1 MSWWVHTAWE
11 QGGAVYLVSW
21 IFWVLFAITLHELA
35 HGWAALWE
43 GDTTPRDLNR
53 LTANPIVQMGQTSL
67 IVFALIGFAWGM
79 MPVRPDRFRHGRLGE
94 ALVAFA
100 GPAMN
105 LVLAFV
111 ALTVCGILFATVD
124 MSTQWTRSVGVFLL
138 LGGFL
143 NVILFALNLLPVP
156 PLDGSRIVAAAS
168 MEARRLYMQ
177 PQAQIVAFALLMMIF
192 FFGAA
197 DFVFVGAMKAADW
210 WIVQVASLL
219 GEKPPIS
226 PFRHLLG

>member
-1 MSWWVHTAWE
+1 MNWWVHSAWE
-11 QGGAVYLVSW
+11 QGPVYLISW

-53 LTANPIVQMGQTSL
+53 LTANPLVQMGQTSL

-111 ALTVCGILFATVD
+111 SLTVCGILFATID
-124 MSTQWTRSVGVFLL
+124 MTAQWTRSVGVFLL

-156 PLDGSRIVAAAS
+156 PLDGSRILAAAS
-168 MEARRLYMQ
+168 MEIRRLYMQ
-177 PQAQIVAFALLMMIF
+177 PQAQIVSFALLLMIF
-192 FFGAA
+192 LFGAA
-197 DFVFVGAMKAADW
+197 DFIYITAINVADW
-210 WIVQVASLL
+210 WIVQVATLL
-219 GEKPPIS
+219 GEKPPI
-226 PFRHLLG
+226 PPTRHLLG

>member
-1 MSWWVHTAWE
+1 MNWWVHSAWE
-11 QGGAVYLVSW
+11 QGPVYLISW

-53 LTANPIVQMGQTSL
+53 LTANPLVQMGQTSL

-94 ALVAFA
+94 AIVAFA

-105 LVLAFV
+105 LALAFV
-111 ALTVCGILFATVD
+111 TLTTLGILYATAD
-124 MSTQWTRSVGVFLL
+124 MSTQWTSSVGMFLYI
-138 LGGFL
+138 GGFL
-143 NVILFALNLLPVP
+143 NVILLALNLLPIP

-168 MEARRLYMQ
+168 MQARRFYMQ
-177 PQAQIVAFALLMMIF
+177 PHSQILAFALIF
-192 FFGAA
+192 LLWFTSIGSFIFTGSKEAA
-197 DFVFVGAMKAADW
+197 LW
-210 WIVQVASLL
+210 WATRVASLF
-219 GEKPPIS
+219 GATSAI
-226 PFRHLLG
+226 

>member
-105 LVLAFV
+105 LALAFV
-111 ALTVCGILFATVD
+111 ALTVCGVLFATVD

-143 NVILFALNLLPVP
+143 NVILFVLNMLPIP
-156 PLDGSRIVAAAS
+156 PLDGSRIIAAVS
-168 MEARRLYMQ
+168 NEARAFYTMPR
-177 PQAQIVAFALLMMIF
+177 AQMAGFALLLLVF

-197 DFVFVGAMKAADW
+197 DFLFTGSQDAADW
-210 WIVQVASLL
+210 WSSFVARLAGGVPAS
-219 GEKPPIS
+219 
-226 PFRHLLG
+226 

>member
-1 MSWWVHTAWE
+1 M
-11 QGGAVYLVSW
+11 VSW
-21 IFWVLFAITLHELA
+21 IFWVLLSITLHELA

-53 LTANPIVQMGQTSL
+53 LTANPLVQMGQTSL

-111 ALTVCGILFATVD
+111 SLTVCGILFATID
-124 MSTQWTRSVGVFLL
+124 MTAQWTRSVGVFLL

-156 PLDGSRIVAAAS
+156 PLDGSRILAAAS
-168 MEARRLYMQ
+168 MEIRRLYMQ
-177 PQAQIVAFALLMMIF
+177 PQAQIVSFALLMMIF
-192 FFGAA
+192 LFGAA
-197 DFVFVGAMKAADW
+197 DFIYITAINVADW
-210 WIVQVASLL
+210 WIVQVATLL
-219 GEKPPIS
+219 GEKPPI
-226 PFRHLLG
+226 PPTRHLLG

>member
-1 MSWWVHTAWE
+1 MNWWVHSAWE
-11 QGGAVYLVSW
+11 QGPVYLISW

-53 LTANPIVQMGQTSL
+53 LTANPLVQMGQTSL

-94 ALVAFA
+94 SLVAFA

-111 ALTVCGILFATVD
+111 SLTVCGILFATID
-124 MSTQWTRSVGVFLL
+124 MTAQWTRSVGVFLL

-156 PLDGSRIVAAAS
+156 PLDGSRILAAAS
-168 MEARRLYMQ
+168 MEIRRLYMQ
-177 PQAQIVAFALLMMIF
+177 PQAQIVSFALLMMIF
-192 FFGAA
+192 LFGAA
-197 DFVFVGAMKAADW
+197 DFIYITAINVADW
-210 WIVQVASLL
+210 WIVQVATLL
-219 GEKPPIS
+219 GEKPPI
-226 PFRHLLG
+226 PPTRHLLG